1 MAKKKNLQEVII
13 TSYKGFERDWTC
25 RGYQYEIGKECVHDG
40 DVIACDS
47 GFHACEYPL
56 DVLNYYS
63 PATSRYALVEQAGDL
78 SRHDGDSKVASRS
91 LTVKAEIDLPGLI
104 KAAIEYTTSRTK
116 ASTCDS
122 GAASNSGDRGAASNS
137 GDSGAASNSGYRGAA
152 SNSGVRGAASNSGD
166 SGAASNSG
174 DSGAALSS
182 GPDSR
187 VESSGKHGV
196 AVAAGT
202 NNRVRASAGNVILIV
217 HRSKDGSIL
226 HHWSGIAGK
235 DCESNV
241 WYVLDEDG
249 KLQEVEE

>member
-1 MAKKKNLQEVII
+1 MAKKKDIPEVI
-13 TSYKGFERDWTC
+13 TSYKGFEKDWTC
-25 RGYQYEIGKECVHDG
+25 RGYQYEIGKEHVHDG

-56 DVLNYYS
+56 DVLNYYEPS
-63 PATSRYALVEQAGDL
+63 TSKYAVVEQAGDL

-116 ASTCDS
+116 ASTCVS
-122 GAASNSGDRGAASNS
+122 GAASNS
-137 GDSGAASNSGYRGAA
+137 GDSGAASNSG
-152 SNSGVRGAASNSGD
+152 VR
-166 SGAASNSG
+166 GAASNSG